1 MSIRLLMR
9 SIMAFYTSSPGHTIL
24 LTLYYLA
31 IITGLVLMY
40 GKGDFS
46 TPRFIYQG
54 F

>member
-1 MSIRLLMR
+1 
-9 SIMAFYTSSPGHTIL
+9 MAFYANPLGHAIL

-40 GKGDFS
+40 GKGNFS

>member
-1 MSIRLLMR
+1 MSIKRWMR
-9 SIMAFYTSSPGHTIL
+9 SITELCANPCVKSIL

-31 IITGLVLMY
+31 ILLGLILLY
-40 GKGDFS
+40 GKGNFS